1 MFNAPSIQTTLP
13 IGGTVYANVLLPLA
27 IEKVYTFLVP
37 EALVGQLQIGQRV
50 EVQFGKKR
58 RYSGIIY
65 KVHDED
71 PGHRVKPILN
81 LIDKEPIVTESQL
94 EFWSW
99 IAQYYACTLGEVM
112 QAALPANLKLS
123 SETVVTLGPLYDPT
137 ATDLADKEYMIVEAL
152 SIQQELSLK
161 DVQDIL
167 QIKSVYSVIRSLLD
181 QKIIFLKE
189 DLQERF
195 KARTERCVRFTP
207 EFQTE
212 EQQVAAFD
220 LCKRSEKQT
229 AILLEYLTIYRTQP
243 YVKRTDLTKR
253 TGAGDGAIKAMEKK
267 GILEGYERTV
277 SRLPGMD
284 KQPEEPRPLSNQQV
298 KALQETQAH
307 FAANKPV
314 LLHGVT
320 GSGKTRLYLELMQEV
335 MANGEQVLYLL
346 PEIAL
351 TGQIVNRLR
360 QVLGEQVLVYH
371 SRLNGM
377 ERVEIWRAIMR
388 GDKSVVGPR
397 SALLLPFAKL
407 GLIVID
413 EEHDS
418 SFKQQEPNPRY
429 HGRDAAIYLAHK
441 VGAKVLMGSATP
453 SLESF
458 LNAKAGKYG
467 LVEMP
472 ERFGG
477 LQLPEV
483 EIVNAREVRA
493 DAHPFL
499 TQTLISAIKTTM
511 EQDEQVILFQNRRG
525 FAPLYVCPTCDWKSE
540 CIHCDVSLTYHKFQ
554 NRLRCHCC
562 GYTTDLPEA
571 CPACGER
578 KLALK
583 GTGTEK
589 IEDELKIFL
598 PDARIA
604 RLDLDT
610 ARGKNGLARLIQQF
624 EEAQL
629 DVLVGT
635 KMVTKGLDFEKV
647 GLVGIISADQLLS
660 FPDFR
665 ATERAFQLMLQVA
678 GRAGRRHKRGKVLIQ
693 AHNMQHPALG
703 WVRQA
708 DYRSFY
714 ISEEKNRREYYFP
727 PFCRMI
733 HVQLRHTKLDRVE
746 EAAKLYFHWLKDEI
760 DTYAQPPFEPTV
772 GRKKSYFL
780 RDLMI
785 RLPNKTSQLK
795 HIKQLLRETAD
806 RLKDTPRFSAT
817 RIAIDVDPY

>member
-1 MFNAPSIQTTLP
+1 MQDAPSAQTVLP

-37 EALVGQLQIGQRV
+37 EELIGSLKIGQRV

-58 RYSGIIY
+58 RYSGIVY
-65 KVHDED
+65 RLHDTD

-81 LIDKEPIVTESQL
+81 IIDADPIVTARQL
-94 EFWSW
+94 QFWKW
-99 IAQYYACTLGEVM
+99 LADYYACTLGEVM
-112 QAALPANLKLS
+112 QAALPANLKLT
-123 SETVVTLGPLYDPT
+123 SETVITLGPLYDPH
-137 ATDLADKEYMIVEAL
+137 AVELSDKEFLIVEAL

-195 KARTERCVRFTP
+195 RARKENCVRFTP
-207 EFQTE
+207 EFQSE

-229 AILLEYLTIYRTQP
+229 AVLLEYLTLFRDQP
-243 YVKRTDLTKR
+243 HIRRADLTKR

-267 GILEGYERTV
+267 GIFEGYEREV

-284 KQPEEPRPLSNQQV
+284 KPAEPPKPLSEQQ
-298 KALQETQAH
+298 KRALREVYQH
-307 FAANKPV
+307 FEAKRPV

-320 GSGKTRLYLELMQEV
+320 GSGKTRLYLELMQE
-335 MANGEQVLYLL
+335 AISRGEQVLYLL

-360 QVLGEQVLVYH
+360 QVLGDQVLVYH

-377 ERVEIWRAIMR
+377 ERVEIWRAVMQ
-388 GDKSVVGPR
+388 GNKSVVGPR
-397 SALLLPFAKL
+397 SALLLPFSRL
-407 GLIVID
+407 GLVVVD

-429 HGRDAAIYLAHK
+429 HGRDAAIYLAHMES
-441 VGAKVLMGSATP
+441 AKVILGSATP

-458 LNAKAGKYG
+458 LNARSGKYG
-467 LVEMP
+467 LVDMP

-483 EIVNAREVRA
+483 EIVNAREMQA

-499 TQTLISAIKTTM
+499 TNALITVMRATI
-511 EQDEQVILFQNRRG
+511 ERGEQVILFQNRRG
-525 FAPLYVCPTCDWKSE
+525 FAPIYSCPVCDWKSE

-562 GYTTDLPEA
+562 GYSSELPEA

-583 GTGTEK
+583 GAGTEK

-598 PDARIA
+598 PEARIS

-610 ARGKNGLARLIQQF
+610 ARGKNGLARLMQQF
-624 EEAQL
+624 EDAQL
-629 DVLVGT
+629 DILVGT
-635 KMVTKGLDFEKV
+635 KMVTKGLDFERV

-678 GRAGRRHKRGKVLIQ
+678 GRAGRRKQRGRVIIQ
-693 AHNMQHPALG
+693 AHNMKHPALE
-703 WVRQA
+703 WVRQT
-708 DYRSFY
+708 DYRSFFT
-714 ISEEKNRREYYFP
+714 SEEKNRREYNFP

-733 HVQLRHTKLDRVE
+733 HVQFRHTKVDRVE
-746 EAAKLYFHWLKDEI
+746 EAAKLFYHWLRNDIES
-760 DTYAQPPFEPTV
+760 YAQPPFEPSV
-772 GRKKSYFL
+772 S
-780 RDLMI
+780 
-785 RLPNKTSQLK
+785 
-795 HIKQLLRETAD
+795 
-806 RLKDTPRFSAT
+806 
-817 RIAIDVDPY
+817 